1 MSESN
6 NAANLGYQQELKRA
20 LGIRDLVIFGMT
32 FMAPV
37 SSQTLFGLMS
47 GASGGHNFLCYAIAF
62 VAVLFTALSYGQM
75 IPEFPA
81 AGSVYTYTQRG
92 IHPAVGFIGGWTI
105 LLDYFLIPM
114 FLYLISAIYANALVP
129 AIPFWVWVLIYVIPC
144 MIVNILGIEMA
155 AKVNLIMT
163 GLMVIS
169 ILAFSVAAIRYAA
182 LGIDGTSLAMPT
194 AIFNPA
200 TFSFQGVLG
209 GSIMAVMSY
218 LGFDSIS
225 TLAEEAT
232 VPPKKVGLAII
243 ICLCVQTCLYLLT
256 AYFGNVVAPD
266 VSIFPNIDSAFFD
279 MCLQVGG
286 MGLQLFV
293 TLVIIVSGF
302 ATALAGQSAASR
314 VLYGMGRDNL
324 LPKKFFAHLHPK
336 YKSPVYNILLMGI
349 VGLFGAIFIGAD
361 MLSNMVSFGGLL
373 GFTFVNLAVIS
384 YFFIKKKTGNFIQHL
399 LFPIIGIIV
408 CMAVVFIGMIPLSRI
423 VGFSWM
429 GIGVLYLLIRSTK
442 PEFRELLKNVSISE

>member
-1 MSESN
+1 MAENSS
-6 NAANLGYQQELKRA
+6 GYAQELKRA
-20 LGIRDLVIFGMT
+20 LGTRDLVIFGMT

-37 SSQTLFGLMS
+37 SSQTMFGLMS
-47 GASGGHNFLCYAIAF
+47 GVSGGHNVICYLIGF

-92 IHPAVGFIGGWTI
+92 IHPTIGFIGGWTI
-105 LLDYFLIPM
+105 TLDYFLIPM
-114 FLYLISAIYANALVP
+114 FLYLISAVFANALVP
-129 AIPFWVWVLIYVIPC
+129 AIPFWIWVIIYVVPC
-144 MIVNILGIEMA
+144 MIVNILGIELA
-155 AKVNLIMT
+155 AKVNLVMT
-163 GLMVIS
+163 GLMVAS
-169 ILAFSVAAIRYAA
+169 ILAFTIAAIRYAA
-182 LGIDGTSLAMPT
+182 LGIDGASLATPT

-200 TFSFQGVLG
+200 TFNFQGVLG
-209 GSIMAVMSY
+209 GTIIAVMSY

-232 VPPKKVGLAII
+232 VPPKKVGLSII
-243 ICLCVQTCLYLLT
+243 YCLIIMTVLYFLT
-256 AYFGNVVAPD
+256 AYFGTVVAPD
-266 VSIFPNIDSAFFD
+266 VSIFPDINSVFFD
-279 MCLQVGG
+279 MCLKVGG
-286 MGLQLFV
+286 LGLQLFV
-293 TLVIIVSGF
+293 TLVIIISGF

-336 YKSPVYNILLMGI
+336 FKTPIYNILMMGI

-361 MLSNMVSFGGLL
+361 VLSNMVSFGGLW
-373 GFTFVNLAVIS
+373 GFTFVNLSVIV
-384 YFFIKKKTGNFIQHL
+384 YWFFKKKSGNFIQHF

-408 CMAVVFIGMIPLSRI
+408 CQGVVFIGMIPMTRVI
-423 VGFSWM
+423 GFAWI
-429 GIGVLYLLIRSTK
+429 GIGVVYLLIRCTK